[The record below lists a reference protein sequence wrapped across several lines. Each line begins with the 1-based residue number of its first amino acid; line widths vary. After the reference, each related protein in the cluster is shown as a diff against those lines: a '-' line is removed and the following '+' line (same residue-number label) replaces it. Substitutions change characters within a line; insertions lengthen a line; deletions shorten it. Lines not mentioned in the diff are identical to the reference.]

1 MEKSMEQAFA
11 DIYHESQKKKNLIEN
26 QEAADSKEQ
35 HEQVGLRVMIA
46 SSQKEDLI
54 SKVLNNIVRKKRT
67 DQQDNEIVEN
77 LESLPEEIE
86 KCVPDVVIAF
96 SYMPRDEEAMIRA
109 ITKTRNNLEIENQP
123 VFIVP
128 GFSSA
133 SVERIV
139 ESGADVGFALPFN
152 LQEFEKK
159 LSSAPELL
167 GFIEDQY
174 GDKMLKNKKGFYRE
188 YKDMLADRSKIT
200 ADTEKET
207 EILEEIFAKNKSKK
221 ILDAGGGSGRI
232 AVPLSE
238 AGFDVSILDSSHDLL
253 GEAKSKNDNLKIME
267 GDIREVPVKEDEFD
281 AVTYNWHVI
290 CEILGTKGKI
300 KTLSEAYR
308 ILRPGGVVVFD
319 MPDREEGEEK
329 KDGVYINYPSRDP
342 KKPFYVGYVPSIS
355 ETESI
360 LLKAGF
366 SGVEIKKWKTGKG
379 FPKITF
385 IGKKS

>member
-11 DIYHESQKKKNLIEN
+11 DIYHENRRKKSSTESR
-26 QEAADSKEQ
+26 EAANPKEQ

-46 SSQKEDLI
+46 SSQKDDLI

-67 DQQDNEIVEN
+67 DQKDSEIVEN

-96 SYMPRDEEAMIRA
+96 SYMPRDEEVMIRA
-109 ITKTRNNLEIENQP
+109 ITKTRNNLEIKKQP

-139 ESGADVGFALPFN
+139 ESGADVGFTLPFN
-152 LQEFEKK
+152 LPEFEKK

-167 GFIEDQY
+167 GSIEDQY

-207 EILEEIFAKNKSKK
+207 EILEEIFMENKSKK

-232 AVPLSE
+232 AAPLSE

-253 GEAKSKNDNLKIME
+253 KEAKAKDSLKIVE
-267 GDIREVPVKEDEFD
+267 GDIREVPVKNNEFD

-308 ILRPGGVVVFD
+308 ILRPGGIVVFD

-355 ETESI
+355 ETENI
-360 LLKAGF
+360 LLSAGF
-366 SGVEIKKWKTGKG
+366 SGVEIKKWKTGSG
-379 FPKITF
+379 FSKITF
-385 IGKKS
+385 IGKKL